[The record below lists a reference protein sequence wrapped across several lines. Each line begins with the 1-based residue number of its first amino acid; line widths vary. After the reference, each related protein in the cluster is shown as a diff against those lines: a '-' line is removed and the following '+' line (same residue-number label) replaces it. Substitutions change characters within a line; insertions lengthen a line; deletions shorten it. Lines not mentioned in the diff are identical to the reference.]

1 MTFDEVVGHFD
12 ARRVGSI
19 HKACCPAHDDDKASL
34 TISENG
40 DKILLHCFAGC
51 ATEASVAAKGMKMQ
65 DLFANSKPQQSYTTY
80 LYRDLQGEVRYRK
93 QRTADKRFFFAKADG
108 HGGWVT
114 SAKQNQNKPPMSGV
128 THLLYRL
135 NELREQSENAET
147 ADMFRVYICEGEKDA
162 DRLWTLGLPATTN
175 DTGASKDGDKPKW
188 TAKLTAQLTT
198 VGVTQAICLADND
211 SPGRAHMQAVA
222 QSCLDAGIEARI
234 VNLPDLPPSGDV
246 SDYLNAGRT
255 IDELA
260 TLCEAASIYVP

>member
-147 ADMFRVYICEGEKDA
+147 ADMFKVYICEGEKDA
-162 DRLWTLGLPATTN
+162 DRLWSLGLPATTN
-175 DTGASKDGDKPKW
+175 DTGAGNWPE
-188 TAKLTAQLTT
+188 TLTQQLKSIGATP
-198 VGVTQAICLADND
+198 AICLADND
-211 SPGRAHMQAVA
+211 NPGRAHMQAVA
-222 QSCLDAGIEARI
+222 QSCLAAGIEARI
-234 VNLPDLPPSGDV
+234 VELPDLPPSGDV
-246 SDYLNAGRT
+246 SDYLDAGHTAAELVALCNA
-255 IDELA
+255 A
-260 TLCEAASIYVP
+260 TVYN